1 MKTGFGEIA
10 IALPDWVSGCID
22 VSAQYAT
29 DDDRMTVAIALAREN
44 AARGGGPF
52 GAVVFDAATAR
63 IVAPGVNLVIAK
75 KCSILHAEIVAIA
88 IAQAQTGSHTL
99 AGGAFELFAS
109 SEPCAQC
116 LGALCWSGIG
126 RLVCAA
132 PARDAEAIGFDEGP
146 RRDDWKAQLEARGI
160 RVSCGLM
167 AGEARSVL
175 NDYARRG
182 GPIYNAR
189 PR

>member
-1 MKTGFGEIA
+1 MDDRFGEIA
-10 IALPDWVSGCID
+10 LALPDWVSSVAD
-22 VSAQYAT
+22 WSALFGT
-29 DDDRMTVAIALAREN
+29 DDDRMAIAIALAREN

-52 GAVVFDAATAR
+52 GAVVFDAATGA

-99 AGGAFELFAS
+99 AGGAFELFAI

-116 LGALCWSGIG
+116 LGAVCWSGIG

-132 PARDAEAIGFDEGP
+132 EARDAEAIGFDEGP
-146 RRDDWKAQLEARGI
+146 RRDDWKAQLDARGI

-167 AGEARSVL
+167 AGEARAIL
-175 NDYARRG
+175 DDYARRG

-189 PR
+189 AR